1 MANRRRL
8 SGTVTPAQE
17 DAGLFQTP
25 ILSLTAHII
34 PRFSRNG
41 RNDVIIQGFLDA
53 GQEFDVVIA
62 GRRAQQAD
70 PLLLHMRTLW
80 SEANRVVRMDS
91 EPVKPED
98 VRCPLHVDG
107 AWRPQFKIDQ
117 EGWQTRRHQFL
128 AANWRWTDQKGNEMR
143 FGIARQ

>member
-1 MANRRRL
+1 VANRRRL
-8 SGTVTPAQE
+8 SGTISPAEE

-25 ILSLTAHII
+25 ILHLTAEII
-34 PRFSRNG
+34 PRFARNG
-41 RNDVIIQGFLDA
+41 RNDVIIQGFLNS
-53 GQEFDVVIA
+53 GHEFDVVIA

-80 SEANRVVRMDS
+80 SEANRVVRMNS
-91 EPVKPED
+91 EPVKPEE
-98 VRCPLHVDG
+98 VRCKISVDG

-128 AANWRWTDQKGNEMR
+128 AARWSWTDQNGNDMQ
-143 FGIARQ
+143 FGIARH